1 MSPLSMISR
10 STSLTHLSIRNTD
23 AHVSVCT
30 IQLLNFLNG
39 YITNISWLYI
49 QPFSNFRKTARLH
62 LVAKIDY
69 F

>member
-10 STSLTHLSIRNTD
+10 STSLTHLSIRNSD

-30 IQLLNFLNG
+30 IQRLNLLNG
-39 YITNISWLYI
+39 HITYISYFYI
-49 QPFSNFRKTARLH
+49 QPFSIFRNFA
-62 LVAKIDY
+62 AKIDY

>member
-30 IQLLNFLNG
+30 IQLLDFLNG
-39 YITNISWLYI
+39 YITNISWFIFNLF
-49 QPFSNFRKTARLH
+49 QTFGTLQR
-62 LVAKIDY
+62 
-69 F
+69 

>member
-39 YITNISWLYI
+39 YITNISWFYI
-49 QPFSNFRKTARLH
+49 QPFSNFRN
-62 LVAKIDY
+62 IYCIYDG
-69 F
+69 

>member
-30 IQLLNFLNG
+30 IQLLDFLKG
-39 YITNISWLYI
+39 YITNISWFYI
-49 QPFSNFRKTARLH
+49 QTFPNFRN
-62 LVAKIDY
+62 AKIDY